1 MFGGQM
7 VADPIVL
14 ALAPHVAVRENALV
28 VDLYPFTFGGLADA
42 AEWLSSLRTA
52 NP

>member
-1 MFGGQM
+1 M
-7 VADPIVL
+7 VADSIVL
-14 ALAPHVAVRENALV
+14 ALASHVAVRENALA
-28 VDLYPFTFGGLADA
+28 VDPYLFTFGGLADA